1 MSLINSILKA
11 FVGDKS
17 QKDIKALQP
26 LVLKIKSFEG
36 ALAQLS
42 HDELRAKTVYFK
54 DKIREARA
62 DKDAKIASY
71 LEEVEKTAD
80 IDAREGIYA
89 SIDALEKEAYE
100 VSEKALLELLPEA
113 FAVVKETARR
123 FKDNSTITV
132 TATPKDREL
141 SATKPY
147 IIIEGDKSHWANQ
160 WNAAGKEITWDMIH
174 YDVQLIGGIV
184 LHQGKIAEMQ
194 TGEGKTLVA
203 TLPMYLNAL
212 TGNGVHLVTV
222 NDYLARRDSTWKAPL
237 FEFHGLTVDCID
249 NHQPNSEARR
259 KAYAADITYG
269 TNNEFGFDYLRDNM
283 AHAPSDLVQR
293 KHNFAIVDEVD
304 SVLVDDAR
312 TPLIIS
318 GPVPQGDRH
327 EFNELK
333 PKVDNLVSLQRTLLN
348 GVLAESK
355 KLLKEGKTKEAGFL
369 LLRVH
374 RGLPKNKALI
384 KFLSEEGVKQLLQ
397 KTENQYMAD
406 NNREMHKVDEAL
418 YFVIEEKNNQVE
430 LTDNGIK
437 FLSQDTTDGDFFVL
451 PDIGTEIANIEK
463 LKLPKEEETAK
474 KEELFADFSIKSER
488 IHTLTQLLK
497 AYTLFEKDV
506 EYVIMEN
513 KIMIV
518 DEQTGRIMDGRRY
531 SDGLHQAIEAKENV
545 KIEAATQ
552 TFATITLQN
561 YFRMYSKLG
570 GMTGTAVT
578 EAGEFWE
585 IYKLDVVE
593 IPTNRNISRKDH
605 EDLIYKT
612 TREKFNAVIEDTVQ
626 LSNAGRPV
634 LIGTTSVE
642 ISELLSRMLKMRG
655 INHNVLNAK
664 LHKKEADIVAEAGK
678 PGIVTIATNMAG
690 RGTDIKLTPEV
701 KAAGGLAIVGTE
713 RHDSRRV
720 DRQLRGR
727 AGRQGDPGSSQFYVS
742 LEDNLMRLFGSDR
755 VAKVMDRM
763 GLKEGEVIQHSMMTK
778 SIERAQKKVEENNFG
793 QRKRLLEYDDVMN
806 KQRENVYKKRK
817 HALFGDRL
825 KVDIADMMY
834 DMAES
839 LVASNK
845 LTNDYKNFDFDLIR
859 IFSISAP
866 ITEAEFKKGG
876 ESELTG
882 KVYKAVYEAYLD
894 KNKRNSAEAFLV
906 IKNVYENNNGQYER
920 IVVPFTDGVKTLNVV
935 TNLEKAYQT
944 EGATLIDDFEKNITL
959 AIVDE
964 AWKKHLRKM
973 DELKQS
979 VQLAVHEQKDPLLIY
994 KEEAYKLFRK
1004 TLNEI
1009 NKDVLSFLFKADLPS
1024 QNANAIQEAR
1034 QPQRAPQEKYT
1045 EIKEDVLNTDEM
1057 AAAAREVS
1065 QQSQQRQPVTETITR
1080 DAPKINR
1087 NDNVTVKH
1095 VMSGKTETMKYKKAE
1110 SLLNTGEW
1118 ILTASEP
1125 AAE

>member
-17 QKDIKALQP
+17 QKDVKALQP
-26 LVLKIKSFEG
+26 LLAKIKTFEG
-36 ALAQLS
+36 ALTQLS
-42 HDELRAKTVYFK
+42 HDELREKTVYFK
-54 DKIREARA
+54 DTIKKARA

-80 IDAREGIYA
+80 IDAREDIYA
-89 SIDALEKEAYE
+89 TIDALEKEAYDI
-100 VSEKALLELLPEA
+100 SEKTLLELLPEA

-123 FKDNSTITV
+123 FKENTSITV
-132 TATPKDREL
+132 TASAKDREL

-147 IIIEGDKSHWANQ
+147 ITLNGDTSTWANT
-160 WNAAGKEITWDMIH
+160 WNAGGKEITWDMIH
-174 YDVQLIGGIV
+174 YDVQLIGGMV

-203 TLPMYLNAL
+203 TLPLYLNAL

-222 NDYLARRDSTWKAPL
+222 NDYLAKRDSTWKAPL
-237 FEFHGLTVDCID
+237 FEFHGMTVDCID
-249 NHQPNSEARR
+249 NHQPNSDARR

-283 AHAPSDLVQR
+283 AHSPNDLVQR

-333 PKVDNLVSLQRTLLN
+333 PKVDHLVNLQRTLLN
-348 GVLAESK
+348 GVLAETK
-355 KLLKEGKTKEAGFL
+355 KLIKEGKTKEAGFS

-384 KFLSEEGVKQLLQ
+384 KFLSEDGIKQLLQ

-406 NNREMHKVDEAL
+406 NNRDMHKIDEAL

-437 FLSQDTTDGDFFVL
+437 FLSQDTDNNFFVL

-463 LKLPKEEETAK
+463 KKLGKDAEAEQ
-474 KEELFADFSIKSER
+474 KEELFKDFSIKSER

-545 KIEAATQ
+545 KIEAVTQ

-593 IPTNRNISRKDH
+593 IPTNRGMARKDH
-605 EDLIYKT
+605 NDLIYKT
-612 TREKFNAVIEDTVQ
+612 MREKFNAVIEDVTT
-626 LSNAGRPV
+626 LSAAGRPV

-642 ISELLSRMLKMRG
+642 ISELLSRMLKMR
-655 INHNVLNAK
+655 NVPHNVLNAK

-701 KAAGGLAIVGTE
+701 KAAGGLAIIGTE

-742 LEDNLMRLFGSDR
+742 LEDNLMRLFGSER

-834 DMAES
+834 ETAEAI
-839 LVASNK
+839 VEANKVSN
-845 LTNDYKNFDFDLIR
+845 DFKNFEFDLIR
-859 IFSISAP
+859 AFSMSSPISADEFTKSSETQ
-866 ITEAEFKKGG
+866 ITGII
-876 ESELTG
+876 
-882 KVYKAVYEAYLD
+882 YKAVLDAYTQ
-894 KNKRNSAEAFLV
+894 KNDRNATEAFVV

-920 IVVPFTDGVKTLNVV
+920 IVVPFTDGVKTLNIV
-935 TNLEKAYQT
+935 TNLEKAYQS
-944 EGATLIDDFEKNITL
+944 EGKTLIDDFEKNITL

-994 KEEAYKLFRK
+994 KEEAYKLFKR
-1004 TLNEI
+1004 TLNQI
-1009 NKDVLSFLFKADLPS
+1009 NRDVISFLFKADLPV
-1024 QNANAIQEAR
+1024 QNANNIEEAR
-1034 QPQRAPQEKYT
+1034 PEPVRQERMT
-1045 EIKEDVLNTDEM
+1045 ETKAEVLNTDEM

-1065 QQSQQRQPVTETITR
+1065 QQSQQRQPITETITR

-1087 NDNVTVKH
+1087 NDNITVKH
-1095 VMSGKTETMKYKKAE
+1095 VLSGKTETMKFKKAE
-1110 SLLNTGEW
+1110 SLLATGEW
-1118 ILTASEP
+1118 IISNE
-1125 AAE
+1125 